1 MTNNTKN
8 QTKRCCIQEHTTW
21 QGKQNLS
28 ITNLQFL
35 PQTTVVRNK
44 TRFFNSR
51 TDIQATF
58 IKHRKHWRRSNPNP
72 SRQWWGQ
79 VSLLSFSS
87 MQRCIRIL
95 RRDRWTTFV
104 SFTWG
109 CTSKEAATKVYTRLV
124 FFRKEKL
131 ITFNFLSCGK
141 LCETLKWSLN
151 VEVVFYILKV
161 MSLI

>member
-1 MTNNTKN
+1 MTNYTKN
-8 QTKRCCIQEHTTW
+8 QTKKCCKQEHTTW

-58 IKHRKHWRRSNPNP
+58 INHRKHWRRSNPNP
-72 SRQWWGQ
+72 SRQCWGQ
-79 VSLLSFSS
+79 VSLLSFSG
-87 MQRCIRIL
+87 MQRCIRIF
-95 RRDRWTTFV
+95 RCDRWTPFV
-104 SFTWG
+104 SFTRG
-109 CTSKEAATKVYTRLV
+109 CMSNTAAIKVYAIMV

-131 ITFNFLSCGK
+131 KIFNLFLLWKTGWDSKMISECRI
-141 LCETLKWSLN
+141 CHPHA
-151 VEVVFYILKV
+151 
-161 MSLI
+161 